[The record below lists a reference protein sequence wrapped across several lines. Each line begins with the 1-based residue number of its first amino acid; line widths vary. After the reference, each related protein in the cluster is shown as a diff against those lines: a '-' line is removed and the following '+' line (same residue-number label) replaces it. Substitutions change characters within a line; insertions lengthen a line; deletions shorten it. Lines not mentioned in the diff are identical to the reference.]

1 MGTSHLRVPS
11 TGLSMKLAL
20 VALLFIIPACF
31 AQGKAK
37 GSGNDLVV
45 TFEELFSQY
54 LNNTQI
60 INELQYAMDY
70 YWNNCAFGPGK
81 GCYRKGK
88 GGKGKAK
95 KSNKKKKGK
104 NSKKNN
110 KSKKSKKGKKNK
122 KKGKQPPISCPEVE
136 DVMQLS
142 GEARHVL
149 SYMGWADD
157 YDFNVDEMLNTM
169 CSTSLCDMTFYVIG
183 HYSLCLPD
191 TAPTVQDAVGS
202 RCAGSYNATEAEMI
216 TNATTLQTQYGCI
229 LEAFYDSP
237 AVAQYVKFFYLG
249 IKDADY
255 YDNYDS
261 YNDYWNQDIYNWN

>member
-20 VALLFIIPACF
+20 VALLFIIPACV

-54 LNNTQI
+54 LNNTEI
-60 INELQYAMDY
+60 INELEYAMDY
-70 YWNNCAFGPGK
+70 YRDNCAFGPGK

-88 GGKGKAK
+88 GEKGKAK

-122 KKGKQPPISCPEVE
+122 KKGKQPSIMRPEVE

-142 GEARHVL
+142 GEAKHVMN
-149 SYMGWADD
+149 YMGWAVD
-157 YDFNVDEMLNTM
+157 YDFDADEVINSM
-169 CSTSLCDMTFYVIG
+169 CSSSLCSMNTFLIG

-191 TAPTVQDAVGS
+191 TAPALEDAVGS

-216 TNATTLQTQYGCI
+216 TNATTLRTQYQCI

-237 AVAQYVKFFYLG
+237 AVAQYAKYVYLG
-249 IKDADY
+249 IMDDDY
-255 YDNYDS
+255 FDIYHS
-261 YNDYWNQDIYNWN
+261 YNDYWN